1 MGETRRQLSKKISH
15 YFSKNLD
22 TTIYKMAHLILSL
35 PKNVITKHGT
45 KKVTEVGFALFNK
58 NS

>member
-1 MGETRRQLSKKISH
+1 
-15 YFSKNLD
+15 
-22 TTIYKMAHLILSL
+22 MAHLILSL